1 MYSSVAMTPILIGYF
16 PKHTERKPDW
26 LNAAGV
32 EEICSASCCISQGPD
47 DWVTKWLH
55 NEMWVYDTSETA
67 WSVVPDSLRPTFDL
81 YAYKLF
87 PVLIEGG
94 QQKPLALPKINAQ
107 PLSTSFMRLGYD
119 AVSRSSGTAF
129 ECSPLSCN
137 LMAKEI
143 QINRYCLLDE
153 PETAFRKALEFEQ
166 SGCEP
171 GPYLVVEVW
180 RSSSEWRQRGLN

>member
-1 MYSSVAMTPILIGYF
+1 MTPILIGYF

-26 LNAAGV
+26 LSAAGV
-32 EEICSASCCISQGPD
+32 EEICSVSCCISQDPD

-55 NEMWVYDTSETA
+55 NEMWVYDTPEMA

-87 PVLIEGG
+87 AVLFEKGE
-94 QQKPLALPKINAQ
+94 QKPFPLPELNVQ
-107 PLSTSFMRLGYD
+107 PLSDSYTQLGYD
-119 AVSRSSGTAF
+119 VVSRSCGTAF

-137 LMAKEI
+137 LMAKETTV
-143 QINRYCLLDE
+143 NRYCLLDDWQI
-153 PETAFRKALEFEQ
+153 AFRKATEFEE

-171 GPYLVVEVW
+171 GPYVVVEVW
-180 RSSSEWRQRGLN
+180 REAVPNRSLC